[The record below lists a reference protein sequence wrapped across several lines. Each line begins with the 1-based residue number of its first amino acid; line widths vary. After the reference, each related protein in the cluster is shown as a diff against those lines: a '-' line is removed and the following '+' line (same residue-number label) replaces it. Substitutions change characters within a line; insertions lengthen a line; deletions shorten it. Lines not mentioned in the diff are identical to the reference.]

1 MVSDLKR
8 IIDQICRDRGFDKKL
23 LIEAIEEAVQSAAK
37 KKLGS
42 RRDIEVRFNEEFG
55 EVEVFQF
62 RTVVEEVADEQ
73 TEIGFAEAK
82 ALDPEVQLEDE
93 LGEKMENIEELGRI
107 AAQSAK
113 QVIIHK
119 MKDAEQDV
127 IFEMFKDRKG
137 EIVSGIVQ
145 RFERGNMVI
154 NLGRTDA
161 ILPRDQQIPKRSFKQ
176 GDRIRAYLDDVREN
190 ARDSQL
196 VLSRTCNDFL
206 AKLFAMEV
214 PEIAEGIVEIMGVS
228 REPGFRAKIAV
239 SSLETDVDPVGACVG
254 MKGSR
259 VQNVVQ
265 ELQGERIDIVP
276 WSPDP
281 AKYVYNALAP
291 AHVSMVMADEEAKTL
306 LVVVPNDQLSLAIG
320 RQGQNVRL
328 ASRLLGWRIDVKSEQ
343 RYANLEDPGY
353 QSLLAINGIE
363 EPLADQLLAR
373 GVFSIEKLVEAA
385 VDDLIVIRSIDEEQA
400 QYLIDTATKMVS
412 EGVTTASFSDE
423 SEVDDESDDAG
434 IGNVEP
440 GDADG
445 NITKKIADT
454 EPVAGAEVTDAEE
467 ESAGAESVA
476 KEEGTDAEEES
487 AGAESVVKEEG
498 TDAEEESAGTESVV
512 KEEGT
517 DAEEESAGTESVT
530 EEDVTDA
537 AEEEKSK

>member
-1 MVSDLKR
+1 MLSDLKR

-23 LIEAIEEAVQSAAK
+23 LIEAIEEAVESAAK

-42 RRDIEVRFNEEFG
+42 RREIEVRFNEEFG
-55 EVEVFQF
+55 EIEVFQF
-62 RTVVEEVADEQ
+62 RTVVESVEDEQ
-73 TEIGFAEAK
+73 TEIAVDEARK
-82 ALDPEVQLEDE
+82 LDSEVQLDDE
-93 LGEKMENIEELGRI
+93 LGEKMENIQDLGRI

-145 RFERGNMVI
+145 RFERGNMVV

-161 ILPRDQQIPKRSFKQ
+161 ILPRDQQIPKRSFNQ

-206 AKLFAMEV
+206 AKLFTMEV

-291 AHVSMVMADEEAKTL
+291 AHVSMVMADEDAKTL

-343 RYANLEDPGY
+343 RYANLKDPGY
-353 QSLLAINGIE
+353 QSLLAIKGIE
-363 EPLADQLLAR
+363 EPLADQLLGRDVYA
-373 GVFSIEKLVEAA
+373 VEKLAEAT
-385 VDDLIVIRSIDEEQA
+385 VDELIVIRSIDENKA
-400 QYLIDTATKMVS
+400 QYFIDTAKKMLDD
-412 EGVTTASFSDE
+412 GLNTASFGDVPVE
-423 SEVDDESDDAG
+423 DEVD
-434 IGNVEP
+434 GNVAAAEAEKSS
-440 GDADG
+440 GGESSAD
-445 NITKKIADT
+445 
-454 EPVAGAEVTDAEE
+454 EVTSEE
-467 ESAGAESVA
+467 V
-476 KEEGTDAEEES
+476 T
-487 AGAESVVKEEG
+487 
-498 TDAEEESAGTESVV
+498 
-512 KEEGT
+512 
-517 DAEEESAGTESVT
+517 VT
-530 EEDVTDA
+530 EETGENEETTEQEK
-537 AEEEKSK
+537 AEETTAPVEEQKE